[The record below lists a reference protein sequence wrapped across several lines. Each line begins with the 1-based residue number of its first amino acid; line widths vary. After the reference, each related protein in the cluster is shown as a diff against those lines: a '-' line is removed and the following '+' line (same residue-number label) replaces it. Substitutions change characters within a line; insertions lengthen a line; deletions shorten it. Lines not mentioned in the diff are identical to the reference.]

1 PVLEHDAVDR
11 WCACRRGRSRRARPG
26 QRDDRHA
33 RPLSGHAVTIN
44 VRGRLHRVRA
54 IALPTYVDDRG
65 VLTAAE
71 AGRHIPFEIRRIFYV
86 YGIKPPFERGGHAH
100 PRTEQLL
107 VAVAGR
113 LKVDLSDGV
122 ASATFSLDDPGRGL
136 YIPELVWARLYDFSV

>member
-1 PVLEHDAVDR
+1 MTLD
-11 WCACRRGRSRRARPG
+11 
-26 QRDDRHA
+26 
-33 RPLSGHAVTIN
+33 

-54 IALPTYVDDRG
+54 IALPTFADDRG

-71 AGRHIPFEIRRIFYV
+71 AGRHIPFEIRRIFFV

-136 YIPELVWARLYDFSV
+136 YIPELVWARLYDFSVDAVCLAAASTHYDNATVIRDWNTYLRLGATSSRVG